1 MSREHLGITYRPRIW
16 GAGAFSDARV
26 ESGDTRCACEGVES
40 LAEDGRL
47 ASVPGRERPGRTSA
61 CVPAQD
67 VRSACVFSSVSL
79 LGSDDCSPVTPPHL
93 GVSPEG
99 LGTSHPW
106 TALRVS
112 LHTRVKSRPVHTSLQ
127 TLLSRVGKGVMLTQ
141 CVCMSHVPCCTAVAL
156 GRTAVTWPDD
166 RATRHQRQASG
177 PLLVPLVTIAV
188 LRESVS

>member
-1 MSREHLGITYRPRIW
+1 MLVRAWRAWLRMAVWRPSQGESVRAERRRVCLPRTCARLVSSAPCRCW
-16 GAGAFSDARV
+16 GL
-26 ESGDTRCACEGVES
+26 TT
-40 LAEDGRL
+40 
-47 ASVPGRERPGRTSA
+47 VP
-61 CVPAQD
+61 
-67 VRSACVFSSVSL
+67 L
-79 LGSDDCSPVTPPHL
+79 SPPPHL

-106 TALRVS
+106 TALRES
-112 LHTRVKSRPVHTSLQ
+112 LHTRVKSCPVHTSLQ

-156 GRTAVTWPDD
+156 GRTAVAWPDD